1 MSRLSSSA
9 RRIIVSLAASLV
21 ATGLVLPS
29 AVADTTSHWVDIRGS
44 AVCDHEAQQWS
55 VTWHVSSRSEAWG
68 TLGNV
73 RAYPA
78 GRALVGMPNRLPP
91 AATIAGEQRLLP
103 WENTGSIA
111 LDINWDDGPV
121 TYDHSWPIYI
131 KISCRS

>member
-9 RRIIVSLAASLV
+9 RRTVVSLAAVLL
-21 ATGLVLPS
+21 ATGVAMPS
-29 AVADTTSHWVDIRGS
+29 AGAATTSRWVDIRGS
-44 AVCDHEAQQWS
+44 AECDPAAGQWKVTWS
-55 VTWHVSSRSEAWG
+55 VASHAEAWG

-91 AATIAGEQRLLP
+91 GATIAGEQRLLP

-131 KISCRS
+131 KIACHA